1 MGAQFIQKTRPLSIS
16 RPGNTTA
23 YVAGDVIAGDTVLLP
38 NEVRINVEDSFNAW
52 IVGGQA
58 VSNAAQSSLQFDVLF
73 FNTSFAVEADNALF
87 DPSDDELKDYYLG
100 RISFSSFVSYM
111 NNSVCDGMP
120 ASTKPIIITPDSQT
134 IYFVLVAT
142 AAYTPA
148 ANEVI
153 TLKFDYQKA
162 Y

>member
-1 MGAQFIQKTRPLSIS
+1 MGAQFIQKTRPNSIT

-23 YVAGDVIAGDTVLLP
+23 YTAGDVIGGSGVLVP
-38 NEVRINVEDSFNAW
+38 NEVKINVEDSFNAW

-58 VSNAAQSSLQFDVLF
+58 VSSASQSSLQFDVLF
-73 FNTSFAVEADNALF
+73 FNAPFVVEADNTPF

-100 RISFSSFVSYM
+100 RISFSSFVAYL

-134 IYFVLVAT
+134 IYFILVAT
-142 AAYTPA
+142 AAYTPI

-153 TLKFDYQKA
+153 TLKFDFQKA